1 MIDAVVENL
10 VLESENL
17 MPNILELQADNFF
30 RFGRKK
36 ISSRSVHRFSVHAS
50 QIQCDLKDV
59 AYWFKKKE
67 GFPSL
72 SDTGIV
78 DIFLGGQGL
87 SFTLK
92 LATADKKDRNRIF
105 KVENVNVI
113 IKGLNIVLKK
123 STHKTLFNFFRPLL
137 MGIMKPL
144 IAKVAEVQI
153 RKSFDQVD
161 EQLYAVQKEY
171 EKAKDKAQDQSPEES
186 TNMINQYIEAIQT
199 RFNEKKEKAKEK
211 APDAKVYGRQNRAYN
226 QVNIA
231 TTKETSMF
239 PKVSLL
245 GGISSKATKYRE
257 MAREGNEWR
266 SPVFDLG
273 TANPTRI
280 PEPGKITRKSPHEH
294 SPATINDRPGTETHG
309 RGLNTGNQGSS
320 NSGYGSS
327 NNGQGS
333 SRGAYGTSTNT
344 GGYSNDFTEGGG
356 AATAGLGGPRSGG
369 GYIPSGLGSNG
380 YAPRQSSAADSMS
393 TAVDDQNEFEGTHV
407 GKYNVTGSQ
416 LPQDPD
422 SMPYSGAKN
431 TNVASQDPSRQ
442 DY

>member
-1 MIDAVVENL
+1 
-10 VLESENL
+10 

-36 ISSRSVHRFSVHAS
+36 ISSKSTHRFSVHAS

-78 DIFLGGQGL
+78 DIFLGGHGL

-92 LATADKKDRNRIF
+92 LATAEKKDRNRIF
-105 KVENVNVI
+105 KIENVNVV

-144 IAKVAEVQI
+144 IVKAAEVQI

-171 EKAKDKAQDQSPEES
+171 EKARDKAQDQSPEES
-186 TNMINQYIEAIQT
+186 ANMVNQYIQAIQT

-211 APDAKVYGRQNRAYN
+211 APQPKVCGLQNHAYN

-239 PKVSLL
+239 PKISLPD
-245 GGISSKATKYRE
+245 GISTQATKYRE
-257 MAREGNEWR
+257 MSREGNEWR

-280 PEPGKITRKSPHEH
+280 PEPEKITRKSPHEH
-294 SPATINDRPGTETHG
+294 SRATINDRPGSETHG
-309 RGLNTGNQGSS
+309 RGVNTGNQGA
-320 NSGYGSS
+320 YGSS
-327 NNGQGS
+327 S
-333 SRGAYGTSTNT
+333 NT
-344 GGYSNDFTEGGG
+344 GGYSGDFTESGG
-356 AATAGLGGPRSGG
+356 AATAGTTGLGAIGGSRSGG
-369 GYIPSGLGSNG
+369 GYIPSGLGSNS
-380 YAPRQSSAADSMS
+380 YEPRQSSASDSMS

-407 GKYNVTGSQ
+407 GKYNVSGSQ
-416 LPQDPD
+416 LPQDPQ
-422 SMPYSGAKN
+422 YSSAKN

-442 DY
+442 VY